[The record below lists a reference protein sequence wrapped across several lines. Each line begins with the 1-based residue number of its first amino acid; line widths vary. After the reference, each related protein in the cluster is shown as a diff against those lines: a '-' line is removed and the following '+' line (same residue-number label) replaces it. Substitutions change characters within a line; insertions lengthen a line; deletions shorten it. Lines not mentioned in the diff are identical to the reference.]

1 VALVMAAMML
11 AMAMPAFADKGGIP
25 HAGSC
30 GLGKDLVH
38 DAQEDPTSPLA
49 RPKRPMNLP
58 AIPGIRALVPLR
70 HRAPQE
76 GPGPLATSALLL
88 ALNHRS
94 AWKENSRKLAKEVMR
109 NGPFGGCPRHL
120 PSVIMC
126 F

>member
-1 VALVMAAMML
+1 MAAMML

-88 ALNHRS
+88 ALFTQVRGIGILGS
-94 AWKENSRKLAKEVMR
+94 SLAGFWIKPR
-109 NGPFGGCPRHL
+109 NTPPRW
-120 PSVIMC
+120 P
-126 F
+126 